1 MKKDQVPQDTGSLS
15 NKNLKE
21 LVYATDDKGNYTT
34 ALSSGWEPK
43 RIALSNSIDQI
54 SERIDL
60 AKTKVENNEMS
71 PIFYYMEYCRM
82 DLGVLASYVGKWQ
95 WQVKR
100 HFSPLVFNKL
110 SDKVLAKYA
119 DSFNISIEE
128 LKKFKAK

>member
-119 DSFNISIEE
+119 DSFNIRIEE